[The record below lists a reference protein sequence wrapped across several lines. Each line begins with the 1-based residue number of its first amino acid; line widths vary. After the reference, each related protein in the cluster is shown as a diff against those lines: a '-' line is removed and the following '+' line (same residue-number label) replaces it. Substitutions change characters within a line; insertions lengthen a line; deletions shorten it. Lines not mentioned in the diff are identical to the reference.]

1 MPNHVWTNLEVNG
14 SAADIAAFKAKFCEK
29 IGEVE
34 HCLVFNRVIPMPE
47 ELQITCG
54 SESSLG
60 KEVVAGDFK
69 TVLNYP
75 WVIKLMQEEQLSQT
89 NINAL
94 HHSRPKFLAWFAKHK
109 PEAVELGHKVVTNIA
124 KYGYETWYEWSI
136 ANWGTK
142 WDAYNHALA
151 DDSSDTVFRCYY
163 ETAWSPA
170 YPVLEAMSAAF
181 PELSF
186 RMAYADEGGGFAGVA
201 YCNNGG
207 MVDDEDGDF
216 RQICIDEFG
225 HSNDDFYEDDY
236 PVAANDSEVETN
248 STLLKLVVNHD

>member
-14 SAADIAAFKAKFCEK
+14 SAADITAFKAKFCEK
-29 IGEVE
+29 IGEIE

-54 SESSLG
+54 SETSLG

-94 HHSRPKFLAWFAKHK
+94 HHSRPKFLAWFAKHR
-109 PEAVELGHKVVTNIA
+109 PEAIELGHKVVTNIA

-142 WDAYNHALA
+142 WDAYDHVLA

-225 HSNDDFYEDDY
+225 HSHDDFFDDDC
-236 PVAANDSEVETN
+236 PEAANDSEVEAN